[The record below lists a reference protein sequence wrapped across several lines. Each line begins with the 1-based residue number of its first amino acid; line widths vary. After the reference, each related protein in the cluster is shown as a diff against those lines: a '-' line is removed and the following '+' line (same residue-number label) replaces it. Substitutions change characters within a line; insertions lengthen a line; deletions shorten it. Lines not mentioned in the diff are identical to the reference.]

1 MLYTKNNVIR
11 EQRFIDIVKD
21 GYRTFNPSHEM
32 LIADGWEVY
41 TPPVSEVE
49 LPSIEEQ
56 CKQRI
61 VDLIRQKYSIDDELA
76 IQRQRYAK
84 PEEFEEY
91 NAFVESCKE
100 KAYKELNGEEIIL

>member
-1 MLYTKNNVIR
+1 MSLYIKNNEIR

-21 GYRTFNPSHEM
+21 GYRTFNPSHAQ

-41 TPPVSEVE
+41 TPSIREAVKV
-49 LPSIEEQ
+49 SIEEQ

-61 VDLIRQKYSIDDELA
+61 IELIRERYSIDDEIA
-76 IQRQRYAK
+76 IQRQRYVK

-91 NAFVESCKE
+91 NDYVENCKQQV
-100 KAYKELNGEEIIL
+100 KEEIGL